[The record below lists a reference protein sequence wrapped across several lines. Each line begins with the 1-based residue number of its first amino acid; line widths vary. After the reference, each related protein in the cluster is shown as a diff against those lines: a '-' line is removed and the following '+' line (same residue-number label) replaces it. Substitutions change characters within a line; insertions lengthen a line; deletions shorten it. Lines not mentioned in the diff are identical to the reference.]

1 MLKVYE
7 DLYQI
12 SYNNNF
18 LSLTPKE
25 YDVLKILINKS
36 HKLISKNEL
45 KKKIWSNKITNSR
58 VVDSCICRIRK
69 KLKELGHPGIYVKFK
84 RGYRLIT

>member
-1 MLKVYE
+1 MLKVYD

-12 SYNNNF
+12 SYNNSF
-18 LSLTPKE
+18 LNLTPKE

-58 VVDSCICRIRK
+58 VIDSCICRIRK
-69 KLKELGHPGIYVKFK
+69 KE
-84 RGYRLIT
+84 